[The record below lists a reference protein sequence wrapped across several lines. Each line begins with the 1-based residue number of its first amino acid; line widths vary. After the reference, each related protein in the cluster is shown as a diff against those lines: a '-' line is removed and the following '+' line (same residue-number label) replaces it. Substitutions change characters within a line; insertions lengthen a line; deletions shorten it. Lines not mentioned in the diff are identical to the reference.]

1 MGHVAAVGDC
11 EGVAALL
18 ECGAIDQLLR
28 TNSNHEPIAS
38 SEVERA
44 AALDEW
50 VHICDTVP
58 RLAGAKRMGA
68 RTIWLNQQ
76 AAADENSRGFTG
88 EPGESSSYLARGV
101 IADLAD
107 GVCGELAE
115 IPATL
120 EQVQL
125 DHQAKQD
132 ARSGLAIDA
141 ASNALDRLRGTS
153 AISLDFVEGDEDIV
167 LDTSETLSLDGVG
180 VGLHSAGAE
189 GTLPLD
195 RSDVGVDEVE
205 ASVAKTSSPKFCI
218 QCGAPLPH
226 KAKFCPEC
234 GEKLNVAAILIF
246 RGKRCCPKRG
256 LVATKLHDFG
266 GHFRPHSG
274 PFVSTD

>member
-1 MGHVAAVGDC
+1 MLFSLYPLVLSSFSPPHALSFSSNLLSPRDEAEALIACLRRSGVGHVAAVGDC

-120 EQVQL
+120 EQVQ
-125 DHQAKQD
+125 
-132 ARSGLAIDA
+132 
-141 ASNALDRLRGTS
+141 
-153 AISLDFVEGDEDIV
+153 
-167 LDTSETLSLDGVG
+167 
-180 VGLHSAGAE
+180 
-189 GTLPLD
+189 
-195 RSDVGVDEVE
+195 
-205 ASVAKTSSPKFCI
+205 
-218 QCGAPLPH
+218 
-226 KAKFCPEC
+226 
-234 GEKLNVAAILIF
+234 
-246 RGKRCCPKRG
+246 
-256 LVATKLHDFG
+256 
-266 GHFRPHSG
+266 
-274 PFVSTD
+274 